1 MEALGLIEVI
11 GFVTAI
17 EAADAALKAANV
29 GMVDSVKVGS
39 GIVTVIFSGDVSA
52 VKSAVE
58 SGKLAAE
65 KIGKIR
71 SVHVIP
77 SADDTLKNIIGK
89 NTSGIQKEGD
99 RNMSIQQSKTED
111 KKSEKVKNVYGA
123 DLSTSPIAAVTY
135 VEAVAGKTP
144 EQELKGKTNSELR
157 SIAIN
162 MGMDNDNVKYAN
174 KSDLIQMIV
183 ENRKEQ

>member
-1 MEALGLIEVI
+1 
-11 GFVTAI
+11 
-17 EAADAALKAANV
+17 
-29 GMVDSVKVGS
+29 
-39 GIVTVIFSGDVSA
+39 
-52 VKSAVE
+52 
-58 SGKLAAE
+58 
-65 KIGKIR
+65 
-71 SVHVIP
+71 
-77 SADDTLKNIIGK
+77 
-89 NTSGIQKEGD
+89 
-99 RNMSIQQSKTED
+99 MSIQQSKTED

-135 VEAVAGKTP
+135 VEAIAGKTP